1 MKQKFFAIGAVVVL
15 AIVGVFIFQYATL
28 AQRPDRNAQQNQ
40 RGNRQGGERGNRGGM
55 GMMNFVS
62 VVENSWIDLT
72 FGVKVD
78 DETLVKA
85 RPVYQETH
93 EKIAAKMKEIREAD
107 DMRSAARENQS
118 YIVDT
123 GKAFNASLKEILTEE
138 QFTKLNQLR
147 KKRDAE
153 MQQRMN
159 RFRGGERGGERGR
172 RGGGGNQ

>member
-1 MKQKFFAIGAVVVL
+1 MKQKFFAIATIAVL

-28 AQRPDRNAQQNQ
+28 AQRPDRNAQNQQ

-55 GMMNFVS
+55 PMMNFVS

-85 RPVYQETH
+85 RPIYQETH

-107 DMRSAARENQS
+107 DMRSAARESQP
-118 YIVDT
+118 YIIET

-138 QFTKLNQLR
+138 QYSPNLTNC
-147 KKRDAE
+147 
-153 MQQRMN
+153 
-159 RFRGGERGGERGR
+159 GR
-172 RGGGGNQ
+172 NGRQKCSNG

>member
-1 MKQKFFAIGAVVVL
+1 MKQKFFAIGAIAVL
-15 AIVGVFIFQYATL
+15 AIVGVFIFEYATL
-28 AQRPDRNAQQNQ
+28 AQRPDRNAQNQ
-40 RGNRQGGERGNRGGM
+40 RGNRQGGERSNRGGM

-107 DMRSAARENQS
+107 DMRAAARESQPD
-118 YIVDT
+118 IIAT

-159 RFRGGERGGERGR
+159 RFRGGERGR
-172 RGGGGNQ
+172 RGGGGGGNQ